1 MDTQKRNFSTFLV
14 IILFIFALGFAFCSK
29 AKKEEEAGKMRELRK
44 LPDIQ
49 KRLAKYAP
57 TEITCDEKIL
67 NEEQKRVLEKLI
79 LAAKCIDN
87 IFWKQAYHEGL
98 ALKKE
103 LEKSTSAADKDYL
116 HFLKINFGPF
126 DRQDE
131 NRPFIGSL
139 QKPLGAGFYP
149 PDLSKEEFEEFIK
162 QHPEIKGEFESP
174 YTVIKRKEGKL
185 FAIPYNEEYRED
197 LKPAAKALSE
207 ASELSSNLSL
217 KKYLS
222 QRAQDLLSNNYYQSD
237 CLWIDLKDNL
247 VEIVIGP
254 YEVYEDNLN
263 GLKAA
268 YESFVYVNDLVE
280 MKKIKGYLDYL
291 DEMQQ
296 NLPVEQKYKEQKVK
310 GLESPL
316 NVVIEVFTAGDAK
329 AGIQTSAFVLP
340 NDEKVR
346 EEKGTKKVFLKNVME
361 AKFRKCLIPVSE
373 RILSSEDMSFVSF
386 EAYFNEIILHEIC
399 HALGTNYITLPDGT
413 KTTVNKALKDL
424 YSPLEEAKA
433 DIVGLYNVQLLMEKG
448 WIPKEK
454 EKEIYITFLAGI
466 FRSLRFGARE
476 AHGLA
481 TLIQF
486 NFLREKGAFV
496 FDPES
501 KKFKVNWG
509 KIKDSVKELAREFL
523 LLQGKGN
530 YEEAAQF
537 ISRYDQLDEL
547 TQETIKALEG
557 IPVDI
562 EPVFTFK
569 F

>member
-1 MDTQKRNFSTFLV
+1 MS
-14 IILFIFALGFAFCSK
+14 
-29 AKKEEEAGKMRELRK
+29 ELRK

-79 LAAKCIDN
+79 LAAKYMDN

-103 LEKSTSAADKDYL
+103 LERSTSAADKDYL

-131 NRPFIGSL
+131 NRPFIGSSR
-139 QKPLGAGFYP
+139 KPLGAGFYP

-162 QHPEIKGEFESP
+162 QHHENKGEFESP

-185 FAIPYNEEYRED
+185 VAIPYNEEYRED
-197 LKPAAKALSE
+197 LEPAAKALSE

-222 QRAQDLLSNNYYQSD
+222 RRAQDLLSNNYYQSD

-247 VEIVIGP
+247 AEIVIGP

-263 GLKAA
+263 GLKVA
-268 YESFVYVNDLVE
+268 YESFVYVNDLEE

-329 AGIQTSAFVLP
+329 AGILTSAFVLP

-361 AKFRKCLIPVSE
+361 AKFRKCLIPISE
-373 RILSSEDMSFVSF
+373 RILSAEDMSFVSF

-496 FDPES
+496 FGPES
-501 KKFKVNWG
+501 KKFKVNWE
-509 KIKDSVKELAREFL
+509 KIKDSVKELAKEFL
-523 LLQGKGN
+523 ILQGKGN